1 MGYQC
6 GYMYL
11 TNSMFEDTEIRTK
24 KTHINWHF
32 VRKLK
37 YTHFNFL
44 KNLHIYVYIQIKED
58 KTQLINV
65 DDDQSTKHSEFRGSK
80 MYRCCLFSN

>member
-1 MGYQC
+1 
-6 GYMYL
+6 MYL

-44 KNLHIYVYIQIKED
+44 KNLHIYVYS
-58 KTQLINV
+58 
-65 DDDQSTKHSEFRGSK
+65 DQRRQNIAYKCG
-80 MYRCCLFSN
+80 